1 MKRRFNIMKKYVDR
15 VSKYT
20 FYAGILVAIYGL
32 FKSFMDRRGL
42 PPGVCPIEDNRPI
55 LYIGIVLLLISIVLD
70 FVADREKKE
79 K

>member
-1 MKRRFNIMKKYVDR
+1 MKKYVDR